1 MKVSETFLAVLSVF
15 IGFGA
20 GCSRN
25 ARPLGGPAPGPALDE
40 QPLIGQPAPDFRLKA
55 VGGGPVGL
63 ADLRGKFLVVHFAAT
78 W

>member
-1 MKVSETFLAVLSVF
+1 MKVNESFLAVLSVF

-25 ARPLGGPAPGPALDE
+25 ARPLRGPALDE

-55 VGGGPVGL
+55 VGGGPIGL

>member
-1 MKVSETFLAVLSVF
+1 MKVRESFLAVLSVF

-25 ARPLGGPAPGPALDE
+25 APPPKGPALDE

-55 VGGGPVGL
+55 VGGEPIGL